1 MDRIGKNNKEKNWEE
16 VNMNNIAFYKRKNV
30 LHFFLIYLNRTKMYA
45 KQNVQNN
52 ASGVQN
58 ISKKSNLQNSPASS
72 TDRKCILFIA
82 SNSIRT
88 LNGSIGSF

>member
-45 KQNVQNN
+45 K
-52 ASGVQN
+52 
-58 ISKKSNLQNSPASS
+58 
-72 TDRKCILFIA
+72 TKCTKQCVRCCA
-82 SNSIRT
+82 EYKQEE
-88 LNGSIGSF
+88 